1 MRGARVDR
9 EGCRGVNGTMR
20 HRKASPWRLYLAAAM
35 SACTASS
42 RGVSSI
48 YQAQDQC
55 PSLASARGWGAAP
68 HWVLAACIHLSTI
81 LRCVDAFL
89 TLPLLPSST
98 LQPRADLGPLL
109 PLQVTQSSPP
119 SSPTAAARSLAATGT
134 LPHPLPPPP
143 TSTRSVEASRVRCAR
158 AVCVHMRHACTRI
171 LPLTNPY

>member
-1 MRGARVDR
+1 MATLPRCCD
-9 EGCRGVNGTMR
+9 E
-20 HRKASPWRLYLAAAM
+20 P
-35 SACTASS
+35 CTASS
-42 RGVSSI
+42 RGVYSSI

-143 TSTRSVEASRVRCAR
+143 AFTRSVEASRLRCAR